1 MEIRNYRSTD
11 RQEVLNMVSEVLGDI
26 FNGDPHQF
34 KLLKE
39 FRVKK
44 DYLSFLVAEVDK
56 RVVGTMALKKIDDK
70 IVRLK
75 RMYVRKGYE
84 RRGIAQKLLDN
95 LIDFA
100 REKGYEKVVLS
111 TYPIMENAGRFYK
124 KNGFVETTGDDPE
137 KVHVIKYLK

>member
-1 MEIRNYRSTD
+1 MEIRKYRSTD
-11 RQEVLNMVSEVLGDI
+11 KQEVLHMVSEVLGEI

-44 DYLSFLVAEVDK
+44 DYISFLVVEVDK
-56 RVVGTMALKKIDDK
+56 KIVGTMALKRIDDK
-70 IVRLK
+70 TVRLK

-95 LIDFA
+95 LISFA
-100 REKGYEKVVLS
+100 RERGYEKMVLS
-111 TYPIMENAGRFYK
+111 TYPIMENANRFYK
-124 KNGFVETTGDDPE
+124 KNGFVETRGDDPE
-137 KVHVIKYLK
+137 MIHVVKDLR

>member
-1 MEIRNYRSTD
+1 MKIRNYKSTD
-11 RQEVLNMVSEVLGDI
+11 RPEVLNMVSEVLGDI

-44 DYLSFLVAEVDK
+44 DYLSFLVAEVDG
-56 RVVGTMALKKIDDK
+56 RVVGIMALKKVDNEK
-70 IVRLK
+70 VRLK

-100 REKGYEKVVLS
+100 RDKGYEKMILS
-111 TYPIMENAGRFYK
+111 TYPIMENAHRFYK
-124 KNGFVETTGDDPE
+124 KNGFVETTGDDIE
-137 KVHVIKYLK
+137 MIHVVKYLR

>member
-1 MEIRNYRSTD
+1 MKIRKYKSAD
-11 RQEVLNMVSEVLGDI
+11 RQEVLDMVSEVLGDI

-39 FRVKK
+39 FRIRK
-44 DYLSFLVAEVDK
+44 DYLSFLVAEVDGEI
-56 RVVGTMALKKIDDK
+56 VGTMALKKIRDRK
-70 IVRLK
+70 VRLK
-75 RMYVRKGYE
+75 RMYVRRGYE

-100 REKGYEKVVLS
+100 REKGYEKMILS
-111 TYPIMENAGRFYK
+111 TYPIMENAHRFYK

-137 KVHVIKYLK
+137 MIHVVKDLK

>member
-1 MEIRNYRSTD
+1 MKIRKYKPVD

-44 DYLSFLVAEVDK
+44 DYLSFLVVEVDK
-56 RVVGTMALKKIDDK
+56 RVVGTMALKKIDNK
-70 IVRLK
+70 TVRLK

-84 RRGIAQKLLDN
+84 GRGIAQKLLDN
-95 LIDFA
+95 LVNFA
-100 REKGYEKVVLS
+100 REKGYEKMILS
-111 TYPIMENAGRFYK
+111 TYPIMENAHRFYK
-124 KNGFVETTGDDPE
+124 KNGFVETAGEDPE
-137 KVHVIKYLK
+137 RVHVMKYLK